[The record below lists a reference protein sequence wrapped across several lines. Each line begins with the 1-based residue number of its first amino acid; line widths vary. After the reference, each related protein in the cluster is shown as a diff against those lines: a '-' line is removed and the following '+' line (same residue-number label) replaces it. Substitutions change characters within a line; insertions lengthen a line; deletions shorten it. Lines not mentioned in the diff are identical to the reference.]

1 MGIAPTGA
9 IYKTLTFDSANS
21 GTYGVYITGEAV
33 YNAPERD
40 VEMIEIPGRNG
51 AFALDHGR
59 FQNIEVSYPAGI
71 FADDETDF
79 AQAISDFRNLLCSK
93 KGYCKL
99 TDDYNDGEY
108 RMAVYK
114 SGLEVTPAQLRA
126 GEFEIVFE
134 CKPQRFLVSGED
146 KITVTSGDDIN
157 NPTLFDAKPLI
168 EATGYGTMNIGADE
182 IEVHNEPVGNI
193 IVYNRKSWNSGSTR
207 TITIDTQYANAGDTI
222 TVKQYSTS
230 AVYWATWTVA
240 AGTVTS
246 ATATVSGQG
255 SGSPNVMIYGTNAIQ
270 PQLLLADMSVSY
282 GTSSTQTVSMSLSI
296 VTTNYGTVTG
306 SMSMT
311 LAYNGS
317 NTFTLSRSVTLP
329 NHFTSKNP
337 HLEIMDITLYSTQ
350 SILGDPPVYIDLDIG
365 EAYVIKSGEV
375 APANNGVVIPAEL
388 PVLAPGNTT
397 ITYDNTFTKIE
408 IIPRYWIV

>member
-9 IYKTLTFDSANS
+9 IYKKLTFDSANS

-146 KITVTSGDDIN
+146 KITVTSGDDVN

-168 EATGYGTMNIGADE
+168 EATGYGTMNIGSDE

-193 IVYNRKSWNSGSTR
+193 IVYDGRSWNSGSTR
-207 TITIDTQYANAGDTI
+207 TITVDTQYANSSDAI
-222 TVKQYSTS
+222 TVFSGNATAMYF
-230 AVYWATWTVA
+230 AYWKIA
-240 AGTVTS
+240 AGTITSASATDSGTGTYGINILPGNTQMMPNVKLKDGDFVFGTS
-246 ATATVSGQG
+246 ATKTYSA
-255 SGSPNVMIYGTNAIQ
+255 
-270 PQLLLADMSVSY
+270 SY
-282 GTSSTQTVSMSLSI
+282 SI
-296 VTTNYGTVTG
+296 VTSNYGTVTG
-306 SMSMT
+306 SMSVT
-311 LAYNGS
+311 LAYNGAS
-317 NTFTLSRSVTLP
+317 QFTLSRSVTLP
-329 NHFTSKNP
+329 SHFSSSSPSLTIS
-337 HLEIMDITLYSTQ
+337 DITLSSSS
-350 SILGDPPVYIDLDIG
+350 SILGNPPVYIDLDIG

-388 PVLAPGNTT
+388 PVLAPGNTN

>member
-51 AFALDHGR
+51 AFALDRGR

-146 KITVTSGDDIN
+146 KITVTSGDDVN

-168 EATGYGTMNIGADE
+168 EATGYGTMNINNDTIVFDGQDIGE
-182 IEVHNEPVGNI
+182 I
-193 IVYNRKSWNSGSTR
+193 IVASGGSGTSAWNSTNSTK
-207 TITIDTQYANAGDTI
+207 TI
-222 TVKQYSTS
+222 TVNFDDTFLNTGDNFDISLKNQAAVKTTAGGNTNIQY
-230 AVYWATWTVA
+230 YN
-240 AGTVTS
+240 
-246 ATATVSGQG
+246 TATLTPTFV
-255 SGSPNVMIYGTNAIQ
+255 YGTAASTNTNA
-270 PQLLLADMSVSY
+270 
-282 GTSSTQTVSMSLSI
+282 GSTVIAYITA
-296 VTTNYGTVTG
+296 
-306 SMSMT
+306 
-311 LAYNGS
+311 AYNGAH
-317 NTFTLSRSVTLP
+317 T
-329 NHFTSKNP
+329 
-337 HLEIMDITLYSTQ
+337 ITLTFRATMSAISGKTVCGIYNYSETFAYSTVP
-350 SILGDPPVYIDLDIG
+350 SDNSMVTVDLDIG
-365 EAYVIKSGEV
+365 EAWTEV
-375 APANNGVVIPAEL
+375 GGSVVSLNDRVSMPAEL

>member
-168 EATGYGTMNIGADE
+168 EATGYGTMNIGSDE